1 MPSFP
6 LSAFRFPLSAFR
18 FPLSAFRFPLSA
30 FRFPLSAFRLPPSAF
45 RLGLS
50 AVAVLLLAPGLLFR
64 SLLLTLRAVKRA
76 EHRSDGGSE
85 EAHVS
90 ERSELWAGPASAR
103 EATLFGERRAPAWRS
118 RAGSRTGCAFF
129 WLLFFAQAK
138 KSDSLPPAQRVE
150 RKLCCCFSFCLA
162 CDWLNGNGN
171 GNGKGK
177 GKGKG
182 KGNGRGQ
189 ASGQRLPRCCAAY
202 FCLGKSKQNRRRL
215 PRRGGP

>member
-1 MPSFP
+1 MGHRWALAGHVIAVAAVR

-18 FPLSAFRFPLSA
+18 FPLSAS
-30 FRFPLSAFRLPPSAF
+30 RLPPPAFDF
-45 RLGLS
+45 RLLLL
-50 AVAVLLLAPGLLFR
+50 LLLAPGLLFR
-64 SLLLTLRAVKRA
+64 CLLLTLSAVKRA
-76 EHRSDGGSE
+76 EHRSDGGGE

-103 EATLFGERRAPAWRS
+103 EAPLFGERRAPAWRS

-171 GNGKGK
+171 GNAKS
-177 GKGKG
+177 
-182 KGNGRGQ
+182 RV
-189 ASGQRLPRCCAAY
+189 PVRC
-202 FCLGKSKQNRRRL
+202 R
-215 PRRGGP
+215 